1 MTNWTFHNFDVCPR
15 CLAANTSLQVFVCLN
30 NWCKDTSNHLLFK
43 HSSIWSNKGVFIVT
57 QVVVMTGCRRKE
69 EARDIE
75 LADEYNG
82 NTPGPA
88 PDTHK
93 LSREQL

>member
-1 MTNWTFHNFDVCPR
+1 MFSR
-15 CLAANTSLQVFVCLN
+15 EYFVTGVRLSQQLVQGY
-30 NWCKDTSNHLLFK
+30 TSNHLLFK

-82 NTPGPA
+82 NAPGPA

-93 LSREQL
+93 LSRD